1 MILIIDNEKSKR
13 DEYVKKLKGEGVLSY
28 ACSEAESASLLE
40 KYRFHLILLIN
51 TKSLEAPIT
60 VCENLKKAYPKIPLV
75 ILATDE
81 SENELQSLNAHA
93 DNIILPKSS
102 LKKCIPIIMEYI
114 RIFFGRSRTDM
125 IYKSVRIE
133 LYGKAVYVFGSRFD
147 ATKNDYAIL
156 RYLTIAEGEVSVEE
170 LRTFCFDS
178 KNGISTHGVIA
189 AISRINQ
196 KAKKEFGRKIIQP
209 TKNQKYIIA
218 I

>member
-1 MILIIDNEKSKR
+1 MILIIDNEKAKR
-13 DEYVKKLKGEGVLSY
+13 DEYVKKLKGEGVLAY
-28 ACSEAESASLLE
+28 ACSEQDSASLLE

-51 TKSLEAPIT
+51 TKSLKAPIT

-75 ILATDE
+75 ILASDE
-81 SENELQSLNAHA
+81 GEDELQALNKHA
-93 DNIILPKSS
+93 DNIILPNTS

-114 RIFFGRSRTDM
+114 RIFFGRSRTDI
-125 IYKSVRIE
+125 IYKSVRVE
-133 LYGKAVYVFGSRFD
+133 LYGKAVYIFGARFD

-156 RYLTIAEGEVSVEE
+156 RYLTIAEGEVSVDE

-178 KNGISTHGVIA
+178 KNGTSAHGVVA

-196 KAKKEFGRKIIQP
+196 KTLKEFGRKIIQP